1 MKELTEVILNLLLSF
16 GYDKTFTH
24 TVILSMMRLYHR
36 STLIGDRRTRKSETR
51 VINSSRLRRR
61 GEHSTA
67 DLYSPFR
74 AINLTTFDPVS
85 LSVCQECRPSCR
97 ASRPMIDHPSRSV
110 LSAVRY
116 RSFAAIDVDLDFG
129 RCSTFVFELPT
140 EELQL
145 SCPWIDDKMVQKR
158 KRNIRDSIE
167 ISCTNHLVIEKYS
180 NRRSTRFLTSDCFSG
195 GRLIFHSTF
204 IFEQFTPILPGI
216 CRFLYRSFQCE
227 LKREYSAIIV
237 P

>member
-1 MKELTEVILNLLLSF
+1 MKELTEVILNSLLSF

-116 RSFAAIDVDLDFG
+116 RSFAAIDVDLDFVDVLHLYSNYQRKNFNSVVLGSTIKWYKKG
-129 RCSTFVFELPT
+129 RGTCEIPLKFHARIIWL
-140 EELQL
+140 L
-145 SCPWIDDKMVQKR
+145 
-158 KRNIRDSIE
+158 RNILIVDRRDSLNLI
-167 ISCTNHLVIEKYS
+167 V
-180 NRRSTRFLTSDCFSG
+180 FLAGD
-195 GRLIFHSTF
+195 
-204 IFEQFTPILPGI
+204 
-216 CRFLYRSFQCE
+216 
-227 LKREYSAIIV
+227 
-237 P
+237 